1 MKSVQAPKA
10 AIDPT
15 QPAVGIFC
23 RVNGVL
29 GLIARRWT
37 RLSVIATAL
46 RPSRHVNAVS
56 RVHVASLRRGVSARI
71 GNSKARQFGTNAQ
84 VLELSG
90 ESYRLKQSKARRR
103 RDPRPADEVAAAV
116 DSKTGEIIRAS

>member
-1 MKSVQAPKA
+1 MKSVLAPKA
-10 AIDPT
+10 AIVPT

-37 RLSVIATAL
+37 RLSVIATA
-46 RPSRHVNAVS
+46 
-56 RVHVASLRRGVSARI
+56 GVSARI

-84 VLELSG
+84 VTALANYSRAIERLPVGGIRVEKGRSFVGHHLFQDRGDRLALG
-90 ESYRLKQSKARRR
+90 EPLLP
-103 RDPRPADEVAAAV
+103 DF
-116 DSKTGEIIRAS
+116 GEQPGRSDRER